1 MMASCSETDEDQF
14 LDSRDEITSVSDMGS
29 DCSSSGCA
37 DLNYGYEFWTR
48 KPAGVAERRTNFF
61 KWMGLGFDLNQGDG
75 DEPADEIAEDF
86 RIGLDRLR
94 DKSDT
99 VLANLDVDS
108 KFLSARS
115 FESNGGVE
123 MVAEDVAAEEAFHL
137 TIRNLDNGTKF
148 VVDESDKDGM
158 LGLLREVGSGRLVS
172 IEEFQR
178 SVGSSPLVQRF
189 LRRDSDRVDRKKK
202 VKKGWLE
209 KLSIFTHKA
218 DGAKTFNSKPREI
231 NSKITAGTQKVRLHS
246 QKKNMKELSMLQAGQ
261 EFPAHDGSILTMKF
275 SPDGQF
281 LASAG
286 EDGVI
291 RVWKVTEDECS
302 SGLDIQYRD
311 PSGVYFSIDQ
321 SSKLAPLSFDKEKID
336 QIKMLRKSSE
346 SACVI
351 LPPKVFRI
359 LEKPVHEF
367 CGHKGEVLALSWS
380 KNGVSFT
387 NVLF

>member
-1 MMASCSETDEDQF
+1 MASYNESDEDQF
-14 LDSRDEITSVSDMGS
+14 LDSRDEITSVSDMSS
-29 DCSSSGCA
+29 DCSSSGCT
-37 DLNYGYEFWTR
+37 DVNYGYEFWTR

-61 KWMGLGFDLNQGDG
+61 KWMGLGFDSNQEDG
-75 DEPADEIAEDF
+75 DESADEIAEDF

-94 DKSDT
+94 DQSDA

-123 MVAEDVAAEEAFHL
+123 MVAEDVAAEEAFPL

-148 VVDESDKDGM
+148 VVDELDKDGM
-158 LGLLREVGSGRLVS
+158 LGLLREVGSDRLVS

-209 KLSIFTHKA
+209 KLSILTHKA
-218 DGAKTFNSKPREI
+218 DGAKIFNSKPREM

-261 EFPAHDGSILTMKF
+261 EFPAHEGSILTMKF

-302 SGLDIQYRD
+302 NGLDVQYRD
-311 PSGVYFSIDQ
+311 PSCVYFSIDQ

-387 NVLF
+387 NVLL